1 LVVIT
6 LAGIEVV
13 AEEGRF
19 GGDFALPGVDE
30 RKIGGGELRGGM
42 VLELKVFRVGGRRSV
57 GWAEILGDGGADYDG
72 ERNNPKGAGC

>member
-1 LVVIT
+1 
-6 LAGIEVV
+6 
-13 AEEGRF
+13 
-19 GGDFALPGVDE
+19 
-30 RKIGGGELRGGM
+30 M